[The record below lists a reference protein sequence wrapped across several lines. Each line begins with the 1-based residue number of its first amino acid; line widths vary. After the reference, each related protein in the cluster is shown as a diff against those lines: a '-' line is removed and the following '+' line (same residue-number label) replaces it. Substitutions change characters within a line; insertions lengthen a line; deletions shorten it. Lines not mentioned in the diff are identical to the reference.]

1 MHGSEITQITIFDSL
16 SPGNAAMPQSSKIM
30 FLFFFVF
37 FFGDFD
43 SAHFHLPTS
52 SNLLGQLKIKKKCFL
67 CHGTDSMAPF

>member
-30 FLFFFVF
+30 YFFFF
-37 FFGDFD
+37 FLVILILLTLTCP
-43 SAHFHLPTS
+43 LPAIYLVS
-52 SNLLGQLKIKKKCFL
+52 LRLKKKCFL

>member
-30 FLFFFVF
+30 YFF

-43 SAHFHLPTS
+43 SAHSHLPTS
-52 SNLLGQLKIKKKCFL
+52 SNLLGQLKIKKKMF
-67 CHGTDSMAPF
+67 SVSWY